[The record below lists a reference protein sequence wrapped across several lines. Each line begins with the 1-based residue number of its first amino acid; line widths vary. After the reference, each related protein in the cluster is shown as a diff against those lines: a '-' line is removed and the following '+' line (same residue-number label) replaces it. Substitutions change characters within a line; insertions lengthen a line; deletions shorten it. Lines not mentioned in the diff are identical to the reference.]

1 MTTTPPTIVATV
13 KTPAHTPG
21 SWTGEVGSDGT
32 FAIYGRSRANGTQLL
47 GEFYPEDMGDE
58 LPVRANLALAAA
70 APVMLDTLRQ
80 IAELPNY
87 RCVAADMRKL
97 ARATLSAATGEA

>member
-1 MTTTPPTIVATV
+1 MTD
-13 KTPAHTPG
+13 TPAHTPG
-21 SWTGEVGSDGT
+21 SWT
-32 FAIYGRSRANGTQLL
+32 

-70 APVMLDTLRQ
+70 APVMFDTLRQ

-97 ARATLSAATGEA
+97 ARAALSQAGGAGE